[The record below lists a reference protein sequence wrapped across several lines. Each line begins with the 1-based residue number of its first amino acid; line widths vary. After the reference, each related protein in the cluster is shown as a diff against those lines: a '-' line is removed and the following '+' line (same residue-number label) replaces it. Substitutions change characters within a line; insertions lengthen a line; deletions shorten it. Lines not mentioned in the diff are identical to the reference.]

1 MTARESRR
9 ETWSRA
15 VGAAKRYLW
24 IHDQDVRTDN
34 SRANRGFYVGGP
46 PVSWRFV
53 LPVVA
58 AGVTIALVILALDL
72 SPN

>member
-1 MTARESRR
+1 VTARESRQ
-9 ETWSRA
+9 ETWSR
-15 VGAAKRYLW
+15 VVRAAKRYLW
-24 IHDQDVRTDN
+24 IEDVRTDN

-72 SPN
+72 APN